1 MFHKSLT
8 VPAVDHRLVR
18 SRTLIIKAGTL
29 QLLKY
34 PITEALTSEVEVE
47 KKQYGGR
54 KIIRVQ
60 RGEKTL
66 DAVTNFIRFIK
77 DTENVAMTR

>member
-8 VPAVDHRLVR
+8 VPAVDHRLFR
-18 SRTLIIKAGTL
+18 SRTLIIKVGTVTTSECH
-29 QLLKY
+29 
-34 PITEALTSEVEVE
+34 ITEALTSEVEVE